1 MAHHEPSAP
10 DSGAQVVNFR
20 RRAGTPSP
28 GQGNTGKNGTGPGAV
43 DDDLAKYARDDTP
56 DDYQHR
62 MIVNIA
68 AFAFVVLLVGA
79 GLWLADT
86 MASMR
91 KNQDC
96 VLTGRRGC
104 SPVEVPVQ
112 SRY

>member
-1 MAHHEPSAP
+1 MAHQQPSSP
-10 DSGAQVVNFR
+10 DSGAQVIRLR
-20 RRAGTPSP
+20 RPSGSRPSAP
-28 GQGNTGKNGTGPGAV
+28 GHDNTATKGPA
-43 DDDLAKYARDDTP
+43 DDDLAKYARDETP
-56 DDYQHR
+56 DDYRQR
-62 MIVNIA
+62 MIVNA
-68 AFAFVVLLVGA
+68 AALAFVALLGAA

-104 SPVEVPVQ
+104 SPVDVPVR

>member
-1 MAHHEPSAP
+1 MVHEPNSSP
-10 DSGAQVVNFR
+10 EPGAQVIRLR
-20 RRAGTPSP
+20 RP
-28 GQGNTGKNGTGPGAV
+28 GSKPLALGYSHTAAQGHA
-43 DDDLAKYARDDTP
+43 DDGLAKFTRDDTP
-56 DDYQHR
+56 DDYRHR
-62 MIVNIA
+62 MIVNVA
-68 AFAFVVLLVGA
+68 ALAFVALLGAA

-104 SPVEVPVQ
+104 SPVEVPVR

>member
-1 MAHHEPSAP
+1 MVNQQPTAP
-10 DSGAQVVNFR
+10 ESGAQVIRLR
-20 RRAGTPSP
+20 RPSGSKP
-28 GQGNTGKNGTGPGAV
+28 SGHGNTATEGPAA
-43 DDDLAKYARDDTP
+43 DDLAKYSRDETP
-56 DDYQHR
+56 DDYRQR
-62 MIVNIA
+62 MIVNA
-68 AFAFVVLLVGA
+68 AALAFVALLGAA

-104 SPVEVPVQ
+104 SPVDVPVR

>member
-1 MAHHEPSAP
+1 MVHHEPSAP
-10 DSGAQVVNFR
+10 DSGAQVISFR
-20 RRAGTPSP
+20 RPAGAARSGTA
-28 GQGNTGKNGTGPGAV
+28 QGPAEN
-43 DDDLAKYARDDTP
+43 DLAKYAQDDTP
-56 DDYQHR
+56 DDYRHR
-62 MIVNIA
+62 MMMNA
-68 AFAFVVLLVGA
+68 AALAFVALLAAA

-104 SPVEVPVQ
+104 SPVEVPVR

>member
-1 MAHHEPSAP
+1 MVHQQPSAP
-10 DSGAQVVNFR
+10 ESGAQVINFR
-20 RRAGTPSP
+20 RPTGTANSP
-28 GQGNTGKNGTGPGAV
+28 GSHGTKGGPG
-43 DDDLAKYARDDTP
+43 DDDLAKYARDETP
-56 DDYQHR
+56 DDYRHR
-62 MIVNIA
+62 MITNVVA
-68 AFAFVVLLVGA
+68 LAFVALLVAA

-104 SPVEVPVQ
+104 TPVEVPAR